1 MANCWVLLELWIIS
15 LSCSILPSW
24 PSLKWP
30 PLVSPCACRGH
41 FYCHQLPLGNHRRLY
56 SHAGGTASKLKRW
69 RMVKGTRYLLW
80 EKQCHLYHPWLRM
93 VNISPIYLWWNWACD
108 IVFPTSENYTDMPSG
123 NLNLTMEI
131 IRIIRAL
138 MCDFAIKPVISHVGL
153 GVPCH
158 IDPWKLWLWRWAA
171 ELKHRV
177 ST

>member
-1 MANCWVLLELWIIS
+1 MATLSLTLRLPRTFLLSSAPFGKSSSTFTHMLGEQP
-15 LSCSILPSW
+15 PSW
-24 PSLKWP
+24 N
-30 PLVSPCACRGH
+30 V
-41 FYCHQLPLGNHRRLY
+41 
-56 SHAGGTASKLKRW
+56 GGWW
-69 RMVKGTRYLLW
+69 RGTRYLLW
-80 EKQCHLYHPWLRM
+80 GKQCHLYHPWLGM